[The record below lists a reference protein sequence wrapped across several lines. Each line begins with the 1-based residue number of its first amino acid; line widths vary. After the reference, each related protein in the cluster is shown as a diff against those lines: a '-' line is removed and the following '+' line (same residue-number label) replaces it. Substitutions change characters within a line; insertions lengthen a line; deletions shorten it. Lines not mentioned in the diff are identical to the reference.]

1 MRLAVTGPVWDAGDL
16 SRIREDPTVSSF
28 DKHDFLIIL
37 GDCGVTA
44 PRRPFR
50 EILEDYRKLPCT
62 VLFLDGARD
71 DYDLLADHPS
81 YPWNGGLAQTLT
93 RSVMRLCRGQVFMI
107 CGMKILTMGGSTTEG
122 RDDVGK
128 YWDWW
133 PEQDPSQ
140 DDVGTAVLNLGEWG
154 GVADVVLTADCP
166 SSWRESVGKEGVT
179 PASEMLEQLKD
190 RVDYKRWLFGGTD
203 TPRDISGCNASA
215 VGRTVVRLA

>member
-16 SRIREDPTVSSF
+16 SRINADPLISTF
-28 DKHDFLIIL
+28 DKHDYLIIL

-50 EILEDYRKLPCT
+50 EVLEDYRKLPCT

-71 DYDLLADHPS
+71 DYDLLADHPM

-133 PEQDPSQ
+133 PDQDPTQ
-140 DDVGTAVLNLGEWG
+140 DDVDTAILNLGEWG
-154 GVADVVLTADCP
+154 GVADAVLTADCP
-166 SSWRESVGKEGVT
+166 TSWREVVGKEGET
-179 PASEMLEQLKD
+179 PTSEMLEQLKN
-190 RVDYKRWLFGGTD
+190 RIEYKRWLFGGTD
-203 TPRDISGCNASA
+203 SHKDISDTKATA
-215 VGRTVVRLA
+215 VGRDIIRLA